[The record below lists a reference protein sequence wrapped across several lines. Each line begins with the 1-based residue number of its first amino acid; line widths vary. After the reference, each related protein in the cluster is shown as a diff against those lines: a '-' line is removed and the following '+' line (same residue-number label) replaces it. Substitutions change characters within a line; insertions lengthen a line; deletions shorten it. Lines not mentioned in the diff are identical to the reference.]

1 MDPGEERVL
10 AMRGEAGTVGG
21 TTNDDVGRPL
31 TVTLVSPNTSLPSF
45 RLRLGSLRPGLEA
58 RGWVVQALSMPRRP
72 EWWRVWVRRELW
84 RRSDLIVFS
93 KQKLLPGER
102 AFVQRRCRRWVFDVD
117 DAVMFAKPSH
127 HGEAPDQ
134 AWWRQRRLRRMV
146 EHCRLVV
153 TGAQPLADWVAP
165 FARRV
170 EVVPTPVDLARYPVA
185 AHEPRD
191 VLRLG
196 WIGTTGNLAYLG
208 DLGPVL
214 RQLVAEGVRL
224 EVRVISAGMP
234 GWTGVPSVE
243 LPWSEAVEADALAAC
258 DVGLAPLP
266 DDPWT
271 RGKGAYRSI
280 QYAAAGLPTVASPVG
295 ANRDVVVNGET
306 GLWASTPE
314 AWLRALRRLAADPG
328 LRRRLGATARE
339 RAARFDLRRYVE
351 RYLGLLDGVLTQQ

>member
-1 MDPGEERVL
+1 
-10 AMRGEAGTVGG
+10 
-21 TTNDDVGRPL
+21 
-31 TVTLVSPNTSLPSF
+31 
-45 RLRLGSLRPGLEA
+45 
-58 RGWVVQALSMPRRP
+58 MPRRP

-102 AFVQRRCRRWVFDVD
+102 AFVQRGCRRWVFDVD
-117 DAVMFAKPSH
+117 DAVMFAKPSR

-153 TGAQPLADWVAP
+153 TGAQPLANWVAP

-170 EVVPTPVDLARYPVA
+170 EVVPTPVDLARFPVA
-185 AHEPRD
+185 AHEARE

-208 DLGPVL
+208 DLEPVL

-224 EVRVISAGMP
+224 EVRVISAGKP
-234 GWTGVPSVE
+234 GWTGVPSLEV
-243 LPWSEAVEADALAAC
+243 PWSEAVEAEALAAC

-295 ANRDVVVNGET
+295 ANRDVVVDEVT
-306 GLWASTPE
+306 GLWAATPGE
-314 AWLRALRRLAADPG
+314 WLVALRGCWRTLICAVAWGRPPGNGRRGTTSGVCAALRRAPRRRARRRVTGAGETGMP
-328 LRRRLGATARE
+328 LRRC
-339 RAARFDLRRYVE
+339 
-351 RYLGLLDGVLTQQ
+351 